1 MRKLFRHLISKL
13 YYKYCYSQD
22 KLALH
27 IIAYYVPCIMKDG
40 SPVTGTYLFGIIN
53 ENIKQGDKD
62 VWTQPAGL
70 KKGIVQPLASVN
82 LNVEK
87 FGEEE

>member
-1 MRKLFRHLISKL
+1 
-13 YYKYCYSQD
+13 
-22 KLALH
+22 
-27 IIAYYVPCIMKDG
+27 MKDG